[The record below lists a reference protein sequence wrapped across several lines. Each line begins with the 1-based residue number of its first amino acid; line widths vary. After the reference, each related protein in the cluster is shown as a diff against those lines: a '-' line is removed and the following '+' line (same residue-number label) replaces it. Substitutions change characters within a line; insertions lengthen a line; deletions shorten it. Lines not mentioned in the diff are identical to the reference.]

1 MLEAHHIRGVE
12 RLDTFVS
19 QFPRWRCLTD
29 RELKA
34 YPLTFVKGWNFPGL
48 CNDPSLHLRLLIDA
62 DFPFSPP
69 RVAVSPPPSV
79 LTWPNLEEGG
89 ILCLLQESAATS
101 TENVDS
107 VALEL
112 LKDAQFLVN
121 ECVAGN
127 GRERFEDEFVS
138 YWDRWPRKTKRFIS
152 LCDAAGPT
160 RWVYACSQNAF
171 TIVAET
177 EEAIKS
183 WLSNHYAKKLNPGTE
198 KIPFVLLDRPL
209 HPEEYPRFVANL
221 FRVIHENVEANRI
234 VQEYLCYS
242 ISSRM
247 KILLG
252 FPGRNGFAFAGLV
265 LPPYD
270 HSVFHRRSP
279 RTPMEKLGVGF
290 RNGKMRSDVL
300 LQRYCSVPL
309 KGAMVQRCDPSWVHG
324 RGHNPGTGTLMQ
336 KTVVMVGTGSLGSGV
351 VELLAKMGVGKVIL
365 VDPENL
371 QPENASRH
379 SLGVSPVPVAKVVEM
394 AKSLR
399 HRFPHLEFVP
409 HVMGWNR
416 LYDRTPQV
424 FTSADLIVSTVGS
437 WAAEGPLNVIAKGTP
452 AFPPVLFGWLEEH
465 ATAGHAVAL
474 FGGRGCLNCMM
485 NHRGQ
490 VKTPVT
496 RWPEE
501 GTLLPIPMCGGMFQP
516 YGAIE
521 LSHVQALVADLA
533 ADILLGR
540 VSKLAHRAWIG
551 QQKLLASGG
560 GQWNREWSELQGNP
574 SDGGKMMEVQWHHD
588 PACPV
593 CKELR

>member
-1 MLEAHHIRGVE
+1 MLEAHHIRGIE
-12 RLDTFVS
+12 RLDDFVS

-29 RELKA
+29 REMKA

-48 CNDPSLHLRLLIDA
+48 CHDPSLHLRLLVDA

-89 ILCLLQESAATS
+89 ILCLLQEGAATS

-121 ECVAGN
+121 ECLAGN

-152 LCDAAGPT
+152 LCDTAGPT

-183 WLSNHYAKKLNPGTE
+183 WLSNHYGKKLSPGTE

-209 HPEEYPRFVANL
+209 HPEEYPKFVANL
-221 FRVIHENVEANRI
+221 FCVIHESTEANRI
-234 VQEYLCYS
+234 VQEYLCYG

-270 HSVFHRRSP
+270 YSVLQRRSP

-290 RNGKMRSDVL
+290 RNGKMRPDVL

-324 RGHNPGTGTLMQ
+324 RGHNPDTGTLMQ
-336 KTVVMVGTGSLGSGV
+336 KTVVMVGTGSLGSGI
-351 VELLAKMGVGKVIL
+351 VELLAKMGTGKVIL

-437 WAAEGPLNVIAKGTP
+437 WTAEGPLNIIAKG
-452 AFPPVLFGWLEEH
+452 AREFPPVLFGWLEEH
-465 ATAGHAVAL
+465 ASAGHAVAL
-474 FGGRGCLNCMM
+474 FGGRGCLHCMM

-540 VSKLAHRAWIG
+540 VASVVHRAWIG
-551 QQKLLASGG
+551 QQKLVASGG
-560 GQWNREWSELQGNP
+560 GQWNRDWTDLHGNP
-574 SDGGKMMEVQWHHD
+574 GDGGRMMEVPFRHNA
-588 PACPV
+588 ACPV

>member
-1 MLEAHHIRGVE
+1 MRWQFHKLTSGAAVYAVTGGYFPTCMAMIGSIIPDLLELGVV
-12 RLDTFVS
+12 RHRTITHWPPPWIVLTLVS
-19 QFPRWRCLTD
+19 YGAFRHSLNVWTYLFSFICFGAL
-29 RELKA
+29 
-34 YPLTFVKGWNFPGL
+34 
-48 CNDPSLHLRLLIDA
+48 LHLGEDYLSVSGI
-62 DFPFSPP
+62 PFRSPHCA
-69 RVAVSPPPSV
+69 RR
-79 LTWPNLEEGG
+79 G
-89 ILCLLQESAATS
+89 
-101 TENVDS
+101 
-107 VALEL
+107 
-112 LKDAQFLVN
+112 
-121 ECVAGN
+121 AG
-127 GRERFEDEFVS
+127 
-138 YWDRWPRKTKRFIS
+138 
-152 LCDAAGPT
+152 L
-160 RWVYACSQNAF
+160 YACSQNAF

-177 EEAIKS
+177 EEAIKA
-183 WLSNHYAKKLNPGTE
+183 WLSNHYGKKLNPAAE

-221 FRVIHENVEANRI
+221 FRVIHENAEANRI
-234 VQEYLCYS
+234 VQEYLCYG

-270 HSVFHRRSP
+270 HSVLQQRSP

-309 KGAMVQRCDPSWVHG
+309 KGAMVQRCDPPWVHG
-324 RGHNPGTGTLMQ
+324 RGHNPDTGTLMQ

-371 QPENASRH
+371 HPENASRH

-399 HRFPHLEFVP
+399 HGFPHLEFVP

-424 FTSADLIVSTVGS
+424 FMSADLIISSVGS
-437 WAAEGPLNVIAKGTP
+437 WTAEGPLNVIAKGTP
-452 AFPPVLFGWLEEH
+452 GFPPILFGWLEEH
-465 ATAGHAVAL
+465 ASAGHAVAI
-474 FGGRGCLNCMM
+474 FGGRGCLHCMM

-490 VKTPVT
+490 AKTPVT

-516 YGAIE
+516 YGAVE
-521 LSHVQALVADLA
+521 LSHVQALIADLT

-540 VSKLAHRAWIG
+540 VSSAVHRAWIG
-551 QQKLLASGG
+551 QQKLLAFGG
-560 GQWNREWSELQGNP
+560 GQWNRDWTDLHGHP
-574 SDGGKMMEVQWHHD
+574 GDGGRMMEVPFRHYA
-588 PACPV
+588 ACPV